1 MDFHQ
6 SSPRTVH
13 AVSPV
18 YFSPASP
25 LTRFE
30 TRFPSPVIDQSTP
43 LRKQKVS
50 PQVNQK
56 NTSPY
61 FGKNHL
67 SPEVIREPLKPIKRT
82 PDNQLKVV
90 RHRDKEVVASSV
102 EVDRMYE
109 LLEKHHYE
117 LQKIS
122 RQIEQL
128 LQIKSDEETYSPVK
142 PKTTS
147 VETMT
152 SIDSKEKPPSIQ
164 LTPNRKQTVS
174 PGRKTLGIMTKASI
188 TTTLCLDEVE
198 AERRNCHESQ
208 DTFYQK
214 MIRNVNDI
222 LFIDSDSEETL
233 DEKTTKRNTVSSS
246 GSETIYIKKLASK
259 YLSEK
264 TIAFRGGKNLSSM
277 EEDDIRRVNRRILKR
292 EDKLPVA
299 PTSFATKNYLEKYG
313 LTTKRIF
320 PETKDKGKNQVL
332 DLDKIRQQPKFL

>member
-1 MDFHQ
+1 M
-6 SSPRTVH
+6 
-13 AVSPV
+13 
-18 YFSPASP
+18 
-25 LTRFE
+25 
-30 TRFPSPVIDQSTP
+30 
-43 LRKQKVS
+43 
-50 PQVNQK
+50 
-56 NTSPY
+56 NTSPC
-61 FGKNHL
+61 FGRNHL

-82 PDNQLKVV
+82 PDNQLKIV
-90 RHRDKEVVASSV
+90 RHRDKEVVASPV

-128 LQIKSDEETYSPVK
+128 LQIKSDEETFSPVK

-152 SIDSKEKPPSIQ
+152 SIDTKKKSPSIQ
-164 LTPNRKQTVS
+164 LTPNRKKSVS
-174 PGRKTLGIMTKASI
+174 PGRKTLGIMTKTSI

-198 AERRNCHESQ
+198 DERRNCHESQ

-222 LFIDSDSEETL
+222 LFIDSDSEEIL
-233 DEKTTKRNTVSSS
+233 DEKTMKKETVSSP
-246 GSETIYIKKLASK
+246 GSETIYIKRLASK

-264 TIAFRGGKNLSSM
+264 TIAFRAGKNLSSM
-277 EEDDIRRVNRRILKR
+277 KEDDGKLERRRLKI

-313 LTTKRIF
+313 LTAKRIF
-320 PETKDKGKNQVL
+320 SETKDKGKNQVL

>member
-1 MDFHQ
+1 M
-6 SSPRTVH
+6 
-13 AVSPV
+13 
-18 YFSPASP
+18 
-25 LTRFE
+25 
-30 TRFPSPVIDQSTP
+30 
-43 LRKQKVS
+43 
-50 PQVNQK
+50 
-56 NTSPY
+56 NTSPC
-61 FGKNHL
+61 FGRNYL
-67 SPEVIREPLKPIKRT
+67 SPETIREPLKPIKRT
-82 PDNQLKVV
+82 PDNQLKVL
-90 RHRDKEVVASSV
+90 RHRDKELVASPV

-128 LQIKSDEETYSPVK
+128 LQIKSDEETFSPIK

-152 SIDSKEKPPSIQ
+152 SIDTKKKSPSIQ
-164 LTPNRKQTVS
+164 LTPNRKKTIS
-174 PGRKTLGIMTKASI
+174 PGRKTLGIMTKTSI

-198 AERRNCHESQ
+198 DERRNCHESQ

-222 LFIDSDSEETL
+222 LFIDSDSEEIL
-233 DEKTTKRNTVSSS
+233 DENTTKKETVSSP
-246 GSETIYIKKLASK
+246 GSETIYIKRLASK

-264 TIAFRGGKNLSSM
+264 TIAFRAGKNLSSM
-277 EEDDIRRVNRRILKR
+277 PEDDVRKLERRRLKI

-313 LTTKRIF
+313 LNAKRICS
-320 PETKDKGKNQVL
+320 ETKDKGKNQVL